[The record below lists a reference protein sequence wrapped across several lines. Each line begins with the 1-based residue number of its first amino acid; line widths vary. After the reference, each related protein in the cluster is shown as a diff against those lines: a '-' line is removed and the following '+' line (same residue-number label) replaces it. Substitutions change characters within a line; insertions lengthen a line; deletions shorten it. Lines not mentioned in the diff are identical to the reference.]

1 MNFTTKLLF
10 LSLGAVLGVTIPLYL
25 FLSYTSSQA
34 LEQEIQARLHGQ
46 AEHTMDKLDRMLFE
60 RHADMRLLAN
70 TIGSAATPTPAQLTQ
85 WLLVHR
91 RFYKAYYSLSFY
103 DVHRVKIADTAG
115 LSLGQIAKPSQWAT
129 AVFEHGVASI
139 GVDIHFS
146 ADLQKNV
153 VYFAVPVQNDQ
164 GNLLGAVVARMPV
177 ENLYYVLGGLQDKT
191 QHLEVSLFDVTG
203 KMLYSTSESQLIGKS
218 VLPAVTP
225 EHIAAHLGKETFYQ
239 MATEQGYLDFKGN
252 QWTLVVHYPA
262 KEALAAVTRLRVQA
276 FLIGLT
282 LILLAL
288 AVTTL
293 MARRLVKPVLQLK
306 EATLKLGRGEFQTT
320 VVVNSKDEIGQLAHT
335 FNQMAQRLLENMKAL
350 EQKEEL
356 LKEYNQRLEE
366 EVAAQTEELAAAN
379 EELQAHSEDLWHKNK
394 LLEQAKETAELA
406 KRQADLANQA
416 KSAFLANMSHEL
428 RTPLNGILGYTQIL
442 SRDKSL
448 TPKQQEGIGVIQ
460 RSGEYLLTLI
470 NDVLDLAKIE
480 AGRVE
485 LYPTEIRFDDL
496 LQGVV
501 DLFKMRTEQKGITFH
516 YEALSHLP
524 TSIRADEKRLRQV
537 LINLLGNSVKF
548 TPQGSVTLKVG
559 YHNEKIRFQI
569 EDTGIGIAATDLAR
583 IFQPFQQ
590 SGDGTYR
597 AEGTGLGLSITQKII
612 EMMGGQVQ
620 VESILGTGSV
630 FWFAVDLP
638 DVSHLISQA
647 SKEISQTIIGVEG
660 PPRKILVVDDKWE
673 NRSIMVNLLTPLGFQ
688 VIEASNG
695 QEGLEK
701 AAQTQPDLILTDL
714 VMPVMD
720 GFELVRH
727 LRKLPT
733 FKETPIIA
741 FSASVF
747 EHHQAQSYAMGC
759 NAFIPKPFRIEMLF
773 EQLQKSLQLTWIYE
787 SSPAIQINLD
797 LTLPIAEEGELSS
810 EQADILYDLVMQ
822 GDIMGIQNYATQLAE
837 IDPSLR
843 GLATKIIQLAHDFK
857 DTEIEQ
863 LIKPFMKTVTV
874 TWSQES
880 KA

>member
-25 FLSYTSSQA
+25 FLSYSSSQA

-46 AEHTMDKLDRMLFE
+46 AVDTVDKLDRMLFE
-60 RHADMRLLAN
+60 RRADMQLLAN
-70 TIGSAATPTPAQLTQ
+70 MISSMAVPTPKQITQ
-85 WLLVHR
+85 QLLVHR

-103 DVHRVKIADTAG
+103 DTQRIKIADTAG
-115 LSLGQIAKPSQWAT
+115 LSLGQITKPSQWAT
-129 AVFEHGVASI
+129 AVFEHGEASI

-146 ADLQKNV
+146 MDLQKNI
-153 VYFAVPVQNDQ
+153 VYFAMPVPNDQ
-164 GNLLGAVVARMPV
+164 GTLLGAVVARMPV
-177 ENLYYVLGGLQDKT
+177 ESLYYVLGGLQEQT
-191 QHLEVSLFDVTG
+191 PHLEVSLFNATG
-203 KMLYSTSESQLIGKS
+203 KMLYSTNESQLIGKA
-218 VLPAVTP
+218 VLSAVTL
-225 EHIAAHLGKETFYQ
+225 EQIAAHFGQETFYQ
-239 MATEQGYLDFKGN
+239 MAPEQGFLDFKGN

-262 KEALAAVTRLRVQA
+262 KEALATVIRLRNQA
-276 FLIGLT
+276 LLIGAT

-293 MARRLVKPVLQLK
+293 LAHRLVRPVLLLK
-306 EATLKLGRGEFQTT
+306 EATLKLGQGEFQAA
-320 VVVNSKDEIGQLAHT
+320 VIINSKDEIGQLAHT

-350 EQKEEL
+350 EQKEDL

-366 EVAAQTEELAAAN
+366 EIATQTEELVATN
-379 EELQAHSEDLWHKNK
+379 EELQAHSENLWHQNQ
-394 LLEQAKETAELA
+394 LLEQAKETAEQA
-406 KRQADLANQA
+406 RRQADLANQA
-416 KSAFLANMSHEL
+416 KSTFLANMSHEL

-448 TPKQQEGIGVIQ
+448 TPKQRDGIGVIH

-485 LYPTEIRFDDL
+485 LLPTEIRLDDL

-524 TSIRADEKRLRQV
+524 MGIHADEKRLRQV

-569 EDTGIGIAATDLAR
+569 EDTGIGIATTDLAR

-590 SGDGTYR
+590 AGDGTYR
-597 AEGTGLGLSITQKII
+597 AEGTGLGLSITQRIV
-612 EMMGGQVQ
+612 EMMGGQIQ
-620 VESILGTGSV
+620 VESILGKGSI

-638 DVSHLISQA
+638 EVSHLISQTHQEV
-647 SKEISQTIIGVEG
+647 SSMIIGVEG
-660 PPRKILVVDDKWE
+660 PPRKILVVDDKSE
-673 NRSIMVNLLTPLGFQ
+673 NRSIVVSLLTPLGFQ
-688 VIEASNG
+688 VSEANNG
-695 QEGLEK
+695 QEGLEE
-701 AAQTQPDLILTDL
+701 AVQTQPELILTDL

-720 GFELVRH
+720 GFELVRR
-727 LRKLPT
+727 LRSQPA

-759 NAFIPKPFRIEMLF
+759 NAFIPKPFRIDMLF

-787 SSPAIQINLD
+787 SAPATQTNLEPS
-797 LTLPIAEEGELSS
+797 LPIGEEGELNLK
-810 EQADILYDLVMQ
+810 QAKMLYELVSL
-822 GDIMGIQNYATQLAE
+822 GDIMGIKDYATELAKN
-837 IDPSLR
+837 DPSLR
-843 GLATKIIQLAHDFK
+843 GLTTKIIQLADEFN
-857 DTEIEQ
+857 DIEIEN
-863 LIKPFMKTVTV
+863 LIKPFMKTI
-874 TWSQES
+874 
-880 KA
+880 